1 MEMKKKLKMGMVG
14 GGIGSFIGAIHRN
27 AAFLDNQ
34 IELICGSFSSNYEN
48 SIDTGKNLF
57 LDAKRIYKNY
67 QDMIEIESSFDNS
80 EKMDFISIVTPNHL
94 HFDPAIKAL
103 EKGFPVIIDK
113 PLTYDSNQS
122 KILSDK
128 VSEINI
134 PFAVTHT
141 YTGYPMVKEAKNIIL
156 SGKIGKLRKVAVE
169 YPQGWLSDFLE
180 ASDNKQAGWRT
191 DPNKSGKAGSMG
203 DIGTHA
209 ANMVEYVTGKK
220 ILKVLSKV
228 NIVVEGRLLEDD
240 GNVLISLEDNIEGN
254 LMTSQIA
261 TGEENDLKIRVWG
274 EKGGI
279 EWFHSN
285 PNTMLLKLN
294 NKPNQILRAGVN
306 NSYLSD
312 QTIAHCRTPSGHP
325 EGFIEAFAN
334 IYRNFSYSVYNYNKG
349 IKDDPI
355 YDFPT
360 VNDGHR
366 GMKFI
371 DAVIESSKNSIWIK
385 I

>member
-1 MEMKKKLKMGMVG
+1 
-14 GGIGSFIGAIHRN
+14 
-27 AAFLDNQ
+27 
-34 IELICGSFSSNYEN
+34 
-48 SIDTGKNLF
+48 
-57 LDAKRIYKNY
+57 
-67 QDMIEIESSFDNS
+67 
-80 EKMDFISIVTPNHL
+80 MDFISIVTPNHL

-113 PLTYDSNQS
+113 PITYDSNQS
-122 KILSDK
+122 KILSNK
-128 VSEINI
+128 VNEISI

-312 QTIAHCRTPSGHP
+312 HAIAHCRTPSGHP

-334 IYRNFSYSVYNYNKG
+334 IYRNFSYSVYNYNKA

-371 DAVIESSKNSIWIK
+371 DAVIESSKNSTWIK

>member
-1 MEMKKKLKMGMVG
+1 MEMKQKLKMGMVG

-34 IELICGSFSSNYEN
+34 IELVCGSFSSNYEN
-48 SIDTGKNLF
+48 SIDTGKDLF
-57 LDAKRIYKNY
+57 LDPKRVYKNY
-67 QDMIEIESSFDNS
+67 QDMIEIESSLDNS

-113 PLTYDSNQS
+113 PMTYDSNQS

-128 VSEINI
+128 VSEISI

-294 NKPNQILRAGVN
+294 NKPNQIL
-306 NSYLSD
+306 
-312 QTIAHCRTPSGHP
+312 
-325 EGFIEAFAN
+325 
-334 IYRNFSYSVYNYNKG
+334 
-349 IKDDPI
+349 
-355 YDFPT
+355 
-360 VNDGHR
+360 
-366 GMKFI
+366 
-371 DAVIESSKNSIWIK
+371 
-385 I
+385 

>member
-1 MEMKKKLKMGMVG
+1 M
-14 GGIGSFIGAIHRN
+14 
-27 AAFLDNQ
+27 
-34 IELICGSFSSNYEN
+34 
-48 SIDTGKNLF
+48 
-57 LDAKRIYKNY
+57 
-67 QDMIEIESSFDNS
+67 
-80 EKMDFISIVTPNHL
+80 
-94 HFDPAIKAL
+94 
-103 EKGFPVIIDK
+103 
-113 PLTYDSNQS
+113 TYDSNQS

-312 QTIAHCRTPSGHP
+312 QAIAHCRTPSGHP

-371 DAVIESSKNSIWIK
+371 DAVIESSKNSTWIK